1 MTEEEI
7 EKKAEE
13 YANKIEKELLEEYS
27 DVSETLR
34 ELVTVPT
41 PHRKQGFIDG
51 VKYGLHEG
59 QPKWHD
65 LRKDP
70 NDLPKDN
77 KLCLLHFDLGGWV
90 NHITGWIERGTWYFE
105 DGRQSEKW
113 QDKVIAW
120 CEIPQFKE

>member
-7 EKKAEE
+7 RQKAEE

-41 PHRKQGFIDG
+41 PHRELGFIDG

-65 LRKDP
+65 LRKDQ
-70 NDLPKDN
+70 NDLPKERTDV
-77 KLCLLHFDLGGWV
+77 LCYVIHNEHSYYLQGYYNEGRWICSPLGTYL
-90 NHITGWIERGTWYFE
+90 NTGDVKAWI
-105 DGRQSEKW
+105 
-113 QDKVIAW
+113 
-120 CEIPQFKE
+120 EIPQFKE